1 MKVHVIYSSLS
12 GCTKRLAQRI
22 YENLDTS
29 DKAIFDLAQGAP
41 DTDADVLLLGYWVD
55 KGGPNTAMK
64 ELMDAISGKYVGIFC
79 TLAYF
84 CDSRHGMNSI
94 LAGAEALKERNTI
107 IGTYVCNGA
116 LSPKLIEQF
125 RTRTAGPHSANPA
138 SEIRWEI
145 FKNHPTEKE
154 CALGGERFAER
165 LRMLKQMREAGIE
178 FESIIK

>member
-22 YENLDTS
+22 YEDLETP
-29 DKAIFDLAQGAP
+29 DKAIFDLAQGKP
-41 DTDADVLLLGYWVD
+41 DTEADVLLLGYWVD
-55 KGGPNTAMK
+55 KGGPNAEMK
-64 ELMDAISGKYVGIFC
+64 KLMETISGKYVGVFC

-84 CDSRHGMNSI
+84 CDSQHGIDSVM
-94 LAGAEALKERNTI
+94 AGAEALKENNTI

-116 LSPKLIEQF
+116 LAPKLIEQF
-125 RTRTAGPHSANPA
+125 RQRAAGPHSANPA

-145 FKNHPTEKE
+145 FKDHPTQKE
-154 CALGGERFAER
+154 CALGAERFQER
-165 LRMLKQMREAGIE
+165 IQMLKKMDEAGVK